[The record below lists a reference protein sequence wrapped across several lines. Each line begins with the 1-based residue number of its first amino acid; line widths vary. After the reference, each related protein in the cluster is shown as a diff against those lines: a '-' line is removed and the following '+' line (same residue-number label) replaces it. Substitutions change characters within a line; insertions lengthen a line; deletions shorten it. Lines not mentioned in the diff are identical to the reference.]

1 MAYVFSSFKGKKPQE
16 NKSVKPST
24 ILCPPWNTLPVGR
37 PRWNVVMSAFGKICR
52 MGLNMVEKTKKV
64 LNMIKGPFQSCGW
77 RSIWAFRLVKAANLW
92 PLHDAWTGEQIVII
106 LFTVLLLNF
115 HFKERFICFYQ
126 FKTVFFFLA
135 FLYPHAKLSDVV
147 QHHLK
152 TSLSFILNACTR
164 TLRFCLTFLK
174 TDLFNESLPLLPYQ
188 SA

>member
-1 MAYVFSSFKGKKPQE
+1 
-16 NKSVKPST
+16 
-24 ILCPPWNTLPVGR
+24 
-37 PRWNVVMSAFGKICR
+37 

-115 HFKERFICFYQ
+115 HFKERF
-126 FKTVFFFLA
+126 
-135 FLYPHAKLSDVV
+135 PHAKLSDVV

-188 SA
+188 SAYWLLTQSNDETTQMMWLCSIFQKQSQST